1 VTAQLAEITWPEVAQ
16 AVADGATTV
25 IWPLGATE
33 QHGPHLP
40 LGTDTFRAVALA
52 ERLAAQL
59 PDAFIAPVLPIGC
72 SDEHNGFAGLLSF
85 EHTTLAQII
94 VDCARRMT
102 AWGVRRLI
110 LLSAHGGNVRALAL
124 AVEQLARELPQLQV
138 WTPGDMTTIG
148 ETLLAEA
155 RSDGIAPETAGL
167 HAGEAETSEML
178 HLQPQLVRM
187 DQAMPGYTGDMDTV
201 MPYLQGAGLLPVA
214 PNGVLGDPRPA
225 RAERGERYLVA
236 QVRSC
241 EEQIAK
247 QDDRAQL
254 SVAANERAR

>member
-1 VTAQLAEITWPEVAQ
+1 VTNRLAEMTSPEVTRT
-16 AVADGATTV
+16 VAAGATTV

-40 LGTDTFRAVALA
+40 LGTDTFRAVDLA

-59 PDAFIAPVLPIGC
+59 PGALIAPALPIGC
-72 SDEHNGFAGLLSF
+72 SDEHSGFAGLLSF
-85 EHTTLAQII
+85 AHVTLAQLI
-94 VDCARRMT
+94 VDCARHMA

-124 AVEQLARELPQLQV
+124 AAEQLARELPQLQV
-138 WTPGDMTTIG
+138 WTPGDMTAIG
-148 ETLLAEA
+148 EALLAEA
-155 RSDGIAPETAGL
+155 GADGITPEMAGL

-178 HLQPQLVRM
+178 RLQPHLVRM
-187 DQAMPGYTGDMDTV
+187 DRAAPGYIGDMEAIL
-201 MPYLQGAGLLPVA
+201 PYLQGEGLRPVT

-225 RAERGERYLVA
+225 RAERGERYLAA

-241 EEQIAK
+241 GEQINEQHGRMRRSVSVRK
-247 QDDRAQL
+247 Q
-254 SVAANERAR
+254 VP